1 MNMKENRP
9 IYFIGVDDETRARL
23 KREAEEGFRDFLARN
38 NTDDPFEAHHKE
50 MMRRMRDAEDP
61 DYNWNTWGGGDA
73 A

>member
-1 MNMKENRP
+1 MKNNRP

-23 KREAEEGFRDFLARN
+23 KREAEEGLHEFLMRN
-38 NTDDPFEAHHKE
+38 GTTDPFEAHHRE

-61 DYNWNTWGGGDA
+61 AYNWDTWGGGDA